1 MRCLLAF
8 WATPLILF
16 WGWYFVSLN
25 DWNFGYVIL
34 SRQLHDLLF
43 QLYGEIL
50 GIDPAAIPGMLA
62 KTCAF
67 DSLLVATIIAFRKRR
82 AIAERVRA
90 LRVRYSGVE
99 EAPTPSA

>member
-1 MRCLLAF
+1 MKWLLAF
-8 WATPLILF
+8 WATPLALF

-50 GIDPAAIPGMLA
+50 GVDPAAIPVMLA
-62 KTCAF
+62 RTCAF
-67 DSLLVATIIAFRKRR
+67 DSLLVAGIIAYRKRR

-90 LRVRYSGVE
+90 WRARYSE
-99 EAPTPSA
+99 AKEAPSPSA